1 MCIRDRDEATL
12 LRIEH
17 FARTELMSITH
28 GNPAAVDEIVV
39 DEIRCRMKEQS
50 YQEGLD
56 KGKKEAGEE
65 AKKFIQIKRNKA
77 CKRAETEIDDEY
89 AKKEIKGIRTIK
101 IVAVVIALC
110 FVCASIYSFINSVDG
125 KISYALLLITC
136 LLYTSLQMR
145 NTAAMCCSRKHTST
159 IASIRKSRKTPV
171 SFQCIWCRIIMRG

>member
-1 MCIRDRDEATL
+1 MLAAINPTPELIAYLGHINSLEKRGSISQDEATL

-39 DEIRCRMKEQS
+39 DEIRCIMKEQS

-65 AKKFIQIKRNKA
+65 VKKFIQIKRNKA

-101 IVAVVIALC
+101 M
-110 FVCASIYSFINSVDG
+110 
-125 KISYALLLITC
+125 
-136 LLYTSLQMR
+136 LQ
-145 NTAAMCCSRKHTST
+145 
-159 IASIRKSRKTPV
+159 
-171 SFQCIWCRIIMRG
+171 